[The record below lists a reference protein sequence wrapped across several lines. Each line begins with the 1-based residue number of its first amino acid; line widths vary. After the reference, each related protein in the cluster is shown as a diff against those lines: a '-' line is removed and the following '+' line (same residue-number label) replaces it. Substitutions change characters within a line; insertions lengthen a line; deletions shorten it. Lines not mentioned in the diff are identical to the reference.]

1 MWYCAG
7 VSLRIRSL
15 DLARYRAFRDAQRAG
30 LLRLNLV
37 YGENNAGKS
46 ALVRVPALLAASR
59 TPGRAGLDLGEPV
72 RGAGFKEVQW
82 RGPLPDEAD
91 PDLVLGL
98 GLSDGSMWRWTFRW
112 LDSSATSAIQR
123 IEVVSGDER
132 EDIEEPRT
140 IGFDGL
146 IPRPGASAL
155 MDRHRDG
162 LADALDSV
170 VWLEAKREA
179 PTREGTPRGA
189 QGTFSSKG
197 EGAAAR
203 VAADAKLRSAVSV
216 WFRNHVQCSVGVE
229 SLGSDRQRLVL
240 EPPGAS
246 FAVPFPDAGEGLQQ
260 VFPVVAALEHLR
272 REGGLLCVEEPESHL
287 HPRLER
293 ALAELIVDVLRAQP
307 AASVLLET
315 HSEVFLLAA
324 LTAASEGMMEE
335 VRLIW
340 VETGTDGAATIEDVV
355 LDKEGRP
362 TTPRLERAF
371 GTMGAMRREL
381 IQARKARPGA
391 G

>member
-1 MWYCAG
+1 VAPRIQ
-7 VSLRIRSL
+7 SLE
-15 DLARYRAFRDAQRAG
+15 LARYRGFRDAQRAE

-46 ALVRVPALLAASR
+46 AFVRVPALLAASR

-72 RGAGFKEVQW
+72 RRAGFKEVQW

-91 PDLVLGL
+91 PDLVLGV
-98 GLSDGSMWRWTFRW
+98 GLSDGATWRWTFRW
-112 LDSSATSAIQR
+112 LDASATSAIQR
-123 IEVVSGDER
+123 IELVSGDER
-132 EDIEEPRT
+132 ADFEAPRAL
-140 IGFDGL
+140 GFDGL

-162 LADALDSV
+162 LAGALDGV
-170 VWLEAKREA
+170 IWLEAKREA
-179 PTREGTPRGA
+179 PAREGTPRGS
-189 QGTFSSKG
+189 QGAFTGKG

-203 VAADAKLRSAVSV
+203 VVADAKLRSAVST
-216 WFRNHVQCSVGVE
+216 WFRDHAQCSVEVE

-246 FAVPFPDAGEGLQQ
+246 YAVPFPDAGEGLQQ

-315 HSEVFLLAA
+315 HSEVFLIAA
-324 LTAASEGMMEE
+324 LKAAVDGLRDD
-335 VRLIW
+335 VCLFWI
-340 VETGTDGAATIEDVV
+340 ETGNDGAAT
-355 LDKEGRP
+355 LDPITLDAEGRP
-362 TTPRLERAF
+362 TTPRMEQAF
-371 GTMGAMRREL
+371 ETMGVMRREL
-381 IQARKARPGA
+381 FQARKSRPRA

>member
-1 MWYCAG
+1 VAP
-7 VSLRIRSL
+7 RIQAL
-15 DLARYRAFRDAQRAG
+15 EIARYRGFRDAQRAE

-46 ALVRVPALLAASR
+46 AFVRVPALLAASR

-72 RGAGFKEVQW
+72 RWAGFKEVQW
-82 RGPLPDEAD
+82 RGTLPDEAD
-91 PDLVLGL
+91 PDLTLGV
-98 GLSDGSMWRWTFRW
+98 GLSDGSTWRWTFRW
-112 LDSSATSAIQR
+112 LDSSATSAIHR
-123 IEVVSGDER
+123 IELTHGNER
-132 EDIEEPRT
+132 ADFEEPRAL
-140 IGFDGL
+140 GFDGL

-162 LADALDSV
+162 LSGALDGV
-170 VWLEAKREA
+170 IWLEAKREA
-179 PTREGTPRGA
+179 PAREGMPRGA
-189 QGTFSSKG
+189 QGAFTSKG
-197 EGAAAR
+197 EGAAVR
-203 VAADAKLRSAVSV
+203 VAADAKLRSAVST
-216 WFRNHVQCSVGVE
+216 WFRDHVQCSVDVE

-293 ALAELIVDVLRAQP
+293 ALAELVVDVLRAQP

-315 HSEVFLLAA
+315 HSEVFLIGALKAA
-324 LTAASEGMMEE
+324 LDGLRGD
-335 VRLIW
+335 VRLSWI
-340 VETGTDGAATIEDVV
+340 ESGKDGAATIDEIA
-355 LDKEGRP
+355 LDAEGRP
-362 TTPRLERAF
+362 TTPRMEQAF
-371 GTMGAMRREL
+371 ETMGVMRREL
-381 IQARKARPGA
+381 IQARKSRSRA